1 VRRSGRPRAG
11 DALTHIGHPDRLAT
25 KVDLAGTLVGNLGS
39 PPSVFPQVVNL
50 HAIIGSSGSMVY
62 NRSER
67 FVETVTRSPMGASFA
82 FDPANNCRRLTHSDQ
97 PGLPNVSVAHFA
109 RNIPPF
115 ELLVSPLD
123 TVVHVGPVGGP
134 FTNPVTT
141 RTVRVDGTSP
151 APVGYRVETAVVGD
165 PGPQLLVSTEVTPVG
180 TLAPGGSFSVFETID
195 AATAPCGVYE
205 RTYKVIDTTHGF
217 TDVVRHRFEIG
228 LNHCSLASAGR
239 SGRE

>member
-1 VRRSGRPRAG
+1 
-11 DALTHIGHPDRLAT
+11 
-25 KVDLAGTLVGNLGS
+25 
-39 PPSVFPQVVNL
+39 
-50 HAIIGSSGSMVY
+50 
-62 NRSER
+62 
-67 FVETVTRSPMGASFA
+67 
-82 FDPANNCRRLTHSDQ
+82 
-97 PGLPNVSVAHFA
+97 
-109 RNIPPF
+109 
-115 ELLVSPLD
+115 
-123 TVVHVGPVGGP
+123 
-134 FTNPVTT
+134 
-141 RTVRVDGTSP
+141 VDGTSP